1 MTTADIKKI
10 VDDKHAEQLTAQLC
24 RHWEVAT
31 ERLEALVHD
40 IDEGMDICIEAEIY
54 AAMMRMQNSMIAL
67 MELRKLPCAMLFSEY
82 LERAAKT
89 VSNASIRQSVMAVA
103 SHLLSE
109 QQESQQVSFFDMVI
123 ELLAQHDALPAAKQ
137 EAIRQKL
144 SPMEYFFGICAQHL
158 KPEDLMMVASI
169 IQKLKTEDNDQEE
182 VNKRVSDMRQAM
194 DELGRQMG
202 ENLQMMLIWIL
213 VLMLLPNMFV
223 NMLQQSRKSS
233 QTMAQL
239 FNKVLARV
247 RKSNEWN
254 LYWDDHR
261 NTLRVVNDN
270 LSWKDIMTAERMRE
284 RKELGQVPGGLF
296 AKWTTDREAFE
307 EDFLDAHLSDDA
319 LRSFIFHLAALS
331 EIARELDPTTKVG
344 DEQLVINALQ
354 HVGEAVLAAAGR
366 LRDLVDKA
374 WAPHYDTMW
383 QELIQDEAIF
393 NRLKVTRRSPH
404 NNLFT
409 ARFFC
414 HLVGEMK
421 KSAVFGAHSDGD
433 LAEKLTDKRYVGTFR
448 KNIQEGM
455 GDEIGKAKNN
465 FNTIFK
471 KYNALAHPMK

>member
-10 VDDKHAEQLTAQLC
+10 VDDKHAEQLAAQLC

-270 LSWKDIMTAERMRE
+270 LSWKDIMTAERSKERE
-284 RKELGQVPGGLF
+284 ELGMVAGSLF
-296 AKWTTDREAFE
+296 AKWTTDRETFE
-307 EDFLDAHLSDDA
+307 ATFLEAGLSDDD
-319 LRSFIFHLAALS
+319 LRGFIFHLAALS
-331 EIARELDPTTKVG
+331 EIARELDPTTKFG
-344 DEQLVINALQ
+344 EEQLVLNDHQ
-354 HVGEAVLAAAGR
+354 CVGDAVLEAASK
-366 LRDLVDKA
+366 LNDLVNDA
-374 WAPHYDTMW
+374 WFPHYEAMW
-383 QELIQDEAIF
+383 QEIINDETIIA
-393 NRLKVTRRSPH
+393 RLKVSRKSPH
-404 NNLFT
+404 NHQFT
-409 ARFFC
+409 TIFFC
-414 HLVGEMK
+414 RIVGAMK
-421 KSAVFGAHSDGD
+421 KMGVFRDKSDGE
-433 LAEKLTDKRYVGTFR
+433 LADKLTTKHHEGTYR
-448 KNIQEGM
+448 KNIQEGLKK
-455 GDEIGKAKNN
+455 ETKELQNSTNSILL
-465 FNTIFK
+465 
-471 KYNALAHPMK
+471 KYNKLVHSKN